1 MTFQP
6 RFISTTPDIDRLLSA
21 NAAVAVGVSGGQ
33 DSQACL
39 LAVHEHLNSIGHT
52 GPRLAVHADLGR
64 VEWLQS
70 LPKCKEMAEFLGWE
84 LLVVRGGNG
93 DMMDRWLTRWRRN
106 VARYQSLECVQ
117 VILPWSTASLRFC
130 TSEKKTNPISSALKR
145 RFPNQDVVNVVG
157 VRREE
162 SANRAK
168 QPVSKPDSKIVSRGR
183 EGATWNAIIDMKRA
197 EVIPFIE
204 SYGLARHQAYTEYG
218 MTRVSC
224 SFCVLAAAGDLRSS
238 TQCEDNH
245 AIYREMVE
253 LEITSTFS
261 FQSGKWLGD
270 VRPDLLGEEMRQGLE
285 EAKRKAEIRQIAEAR
300 LPKHLRY
307 VKGWPVAVP
316 TVAEA
321 ELLAEV
327 RGTVAGALGL
337 DINYRDPH
345 CIIARYEELMV
356 KAASKSR
363 SHSQDLDD
371 EELPSGLLIPV
382 KQIDP
387 SQHAWPF

>member
-1 MTFQP
+1 M
-6 RFISTTPDIDRLLSA
+6 
-21 NAAVAVGVSGGQ
+21 
-33 DSQACL
+33 
-39 LAVHEHLNSIGHT
+39 
-52 GPRLAVHADLGR
+52 
-64 VEWLQS
+64 
-70 LPKCKEMAEFLGWE
+70 
-84 LLVVRGGNG
+84 
-93 DMMDRWLTRWRRN
+93 
-106 VARYQSLECVQ
+106 
-117 VILPWSTASLRFC
+117 
-130 TSEKKTNPISSALKR
+130 
-145 RFPNQDVVNVVG
+145 VNVVG

-204 SYGLARHQAYTEYG
+204 SYGLARHEAYTEYG

-224 SFCVLAAAGDLRSS
+224 SFCVLASAGDLMSS

-245 AIYREMVE
+245 AIYREMVD

-270 VRPDLLGEEMRQGLE
+270 VRPDLLSEEMLQGLE
-285 EAKRKAEIRQIAEAR
+285 DAKRKAEVRQIAEAR

-327 RGTVAGALGL
+327 RGTVADALGL
-337 DINYRDPH
+337 EINYRDPH
-345 CIIARYEELMV
+345 GIITRYEELMAE
-356 KAASKSR
+356 AASKGRAS
-363 SHSQDLDD
+363 SLDD
-371 EELPSGLLIPV
+371 GNEELPSGLLIPV

>member
-52 GPRLAVHADLGR
+52 GPRICVHADLGR
-64 VEWLQS
+64 VEWRQS
-70 LPKCKEMAEFLGWE
+70 LPKCQEMADFLGWE
-84 LLVVRGGNG
+84 LLVVRRGKG
-93 DMMDRWLTRWRRN
+93 DMMDRWLSRWQNN
-106 VARYQSLECVQ
+106 VSRYQNLECVQ
-117 VILPWSTASLRFC
+117 MILPWSTASMRFC
-130 TSEKKTNPISSALKR
+130 TSEAKVQIIARALKK
-145 RFPNQDVVNVVG
+145 RFANQDVINVVG

-168 QPVSKPDSKIVSRGR
+168 QPVSKPDSNIVTRGK
-183 EGATWNAIIDMKRA
+183 EGASWNAIIDMKRA

-204 SYGLARHQAYTEYG
+204 SYGLARHEAYTTYG

-224 SFCVLAAAGDLRSS
+224 TMCVLASAGDLMSS

-307 VKGWPVAVP
+307 VKGWPAAVP

-345 CIIARYEELMV
+345 GIIARYEELMA
-356 KAASKSR
+356 KAASKGR
-363 SHSQDLDD
+363 SSSLDLDD